1 MNKFYIKKDAFPKYV
16 ILFMLI
22 IFTVFS
28 IIMKD
33 IITISITICLFIISI
48 IFIFAQREILI
59 EFDDANNFIKIKKFS
74 SKILPEKEINISI
87 ENIER
92 IKQFS
97 TKFNAFHIIKLKSGR
112 TINLPWQLNY
122 DFDKF
127 ITKLDKDL
135 SEKYLQYKKNREEKN
150 KTENIYRY
158 LFIFSIIFS
167 VPVLVLISVLVKQ
180 NYVFYIAASIFAI
193 TIISFGLLME
203 KN

>member
-1 MNKFYIKKDAFPKYV
+1 MNKFYIKKDGFPKYV

-33 IITISITICLFIISI
+33 IINISITICLFIIGI
-48 IFIFAQREILI
+48 CIYAQRELLI
-59 EFDDANNFIKIKKFS
+59 EFDDTNNFIKIKKIS
-74 SKILPEKEINISI
+74 SKFLPEKEINISI

-97 TKFNAFHIIKLKSGR
+97 TKFHAFHIIKLKSGK
-112 TINLPWQLNY
+112 TINLPWQVNS

-127 ITKLDKDL
+127 IIKLDESL
-135 SEKYLQYKKNREEKN
+135 SEKDSEYKKNKEK
-150 KTENIYRY
+150 KDKSENIYRY
-158 LFIFSIIFS
+158 LLIFSIIIG
-167 VPVLVLISVLVKQ
+167 VPILFLISELVKQ

-193 TIISFGLLME
+193 IIITFGLLME